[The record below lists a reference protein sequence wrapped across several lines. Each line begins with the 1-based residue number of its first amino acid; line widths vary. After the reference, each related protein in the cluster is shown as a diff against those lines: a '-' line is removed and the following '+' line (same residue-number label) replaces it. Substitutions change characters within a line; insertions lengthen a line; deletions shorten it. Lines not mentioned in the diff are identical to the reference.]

1 MWSRFYPSCS
11 LDTDDQSEVI
21 GLRGHWISGFQ
32 NYGQWLTM
40 RGILHHH
47 YLLPTRSLC
56 GGMNLYVLPLWL
68 RGKES
73 ACQCRRGRFNP
84 WVGKISWRRKWQ
96 PTPVFL
102 PGKSHGWRSLGGY
115 SPWGR
120 KESDTTE
127 GLHFHCSINWG
138 TDGLRN
144 LLKTIQKVGTMICM
158 QEVQALS

>member
-11 LDTDDQSEVI
+11 LDIDDQSEVV

-32 NYGQWLTM
+32 NYGEWLTM

-47 YLLPTRSLC
+47 YLLPTGSLC

-84 WVGKISWRRKWQ
+84 WAGKISWRRKWQ

-102 PGKSHGWRSLGGY
+102 PGKSNGQRSLVGY
-115 SPWGR
+115 SPWGHKR
-120 KESDTTE
+120 IGHNLVTKQQTYIKGYLEIHSC
-127 GLHFHCSINWG
+127 GGCWG
-138 TDGLRN
+138 WGNAGSMVTSW
-144 LLKTIQKVGTMICM
+144 I
-158 QEVQALS
+158 E